1 MICESILQLVGRT
14 PHVQLRNHEQ
24 EATTTY
30 LKLEGFNPTGS
41 IKDRSCVY
49 MLQDLIRRGKLQ
61 PPMVLLDASS
71 GNMACAIAFY
81 GALLGFRSTV
91 VVNSKLTREKQDFLH
106 YYGATLYQIGN
117 FTIEGNRFCREMI
130 AEGAPDQYCF
140 LDQLHNWTNP
150 KAHEETTGPEI
161 LTDFPDVAMVVGS
174 LGSGGSLFG
183 TARFLKEKRPQTKI
197 VAVEAAPGTR
207 LPGTASFGDGDYVT
221 PFIAE
226 GFRCGLFDCR
236 VAIHEADAFRH
247 TLELRSRGFYCGPQT
262 GGLVQAALTT
272 VPQLGVSG
280 DVVLLS
286 GDAGWKNMD
295 RLLQAS
301 CVAH

>member
-1 MICESILQLVGRT
+1 MMCESILQLVGRT
-14 PHVQLRNHEQ
+14 PHVRIRNTEQ

-49 MLQDLIRRGKLQ
+49 MLQDLIRSGKLQ
-61 PPMVLLDASS
+61 PSMVLLDASS

-91 VVNSKLTREKQDFLH
+91 VVNSKLTREKRDFLH

-130 AEGAPDQYCF
+130 AEGAQDQYYF

-174 LGSGGSLFG
+174 LGSGGSLLG
-183 TARFLKEKRPQTKI
+183 NGSVPEGA
-197 VAVEAAPGTR
+197 AAPDEDCGGRIGTR
-207 LPGTASFGDGDYVT
+207 DALARNRELRRRRLRDAVYRGGVPLRA
-221 PFIAE
+221 
-226 GFRCGLFDCR
+226 FRLQSRNPRSRCDPAHAR
-236 VAIHEADAFRH
+236 VA
-247 TLELRSRGFYCGPQT
+247 
-262 GGLVQAALTT
+262 
-272 VPQLGVSG
+272 QLGVLLRPTNRRSG
-280 DVVLLS
+280 PG
-286 GDAGWKNMD
+286 GDD
-295 RLLQAS
+295 RNSPAPD
-301 CVAH
+301 